1 MENLFQQLGDVL
13 NPNCQPET
21 DKNPLED
28 RQKAFNELFDAIKEV
43 PDQLQRVNLMTK
55 LSNYI
60 YQECIN
66 R

>member
-1 MENLFQQLGDVL
+1 MENVFKAMGDAL
-13 NPNCQPET
+13 NPNCQSET

-28 RQKAFNELFDAIKEV
+28 RQKAFDELFDAIKEV

>member
-1 MENLFQQLGDVL
+1 MQDFL
-13 NPNCQPET
+13 NQICQPET